1 MYAATRAPQ
10 GARWGLLGTVFWSL
24 VIATG
29 LVVVEFF
36 AIGLFIGTQYG
47 TVPRADYQALVQEHQ
62 FNGMLLSISAIL
74 TMVVGITMTLVI
86 IWLKKGANLKD
97 YLGWRLPERK
107 TAAQHFMLFVAFL
120 LITDALTLA
129 LGKPVVTEFMVEA
142 YKTAT
147 LPWFL
152 LFALVVAAP
161 LTEELLFRGFL
172 FSGLEIS
179 MLGPLGAAVVSSA
192 LWAAVHTQYEFFYLV
207 MIFFMGLLLCW
218 VRRRSGSLLLTM
230 GLHAFANV
238 VASVETVA
246 LVN

>member
-1 MYAATRAPQ
+1 MYAAIRAPQ
-10 GARWGLLGTVFWSL
+10 GARWGLLGTVLWSL
-24 VIATG
+24 VIAVG
-29 LVVVEFF
+29 FVVAQSF
-36 AIGLFIGTQYG
+36 AIGLFIGAQYG
-47 TVPRADYQALVQEHQ
+47 TVPRADYPALVQEHQ

-74 TMVVGITMTLVI
+74 TMLVGSTMTLVI

-97 YLGWRLPERK
+97 YLGLRMPESK
-107 TAAQHFMLFVAFL
+107 AAGQYFMLLVVFL

-147 LPWFL
+147 LPWLL

-172 FSGLEIS
+172 FSGLEVS
-179 MLGPLGAAVVSSA
+179 VLGPLGAAVVSSA
-192 LWAAVHTQYEFFYLV
+192 LWAAIHTQYEFFYLV
-207 MIFFMGLLLCW
+207 TIFCMGLLLCW
-218 VRRRSGSLLLTM
+218 VRRKSGSLFLTM

-246 LVN
+246 LVS